1 MDSLDFDLFEENINE
16 TLKGLTFVSV
26 LAMKDN
32 IRDDAKNTIEK
43 LIESNIRVRL
53 VTGDHENSALSYA
66 R

>member
-1 MDSLDFDLFEENINE
+1 
-16 TLKGLTFVSV
+16 
-26 LAMKDN
+26 MKDN